1 MPPLPK
7 KKHSSK
13 RKGGRNAHNG
23 IKPASLSTCPQ
34 CQAPRMPHRACSN
47 CGTYNGRDVTK
58 SDQAI
63 G

>member
-13 RKGGRNAHNG
+13 RKGGRNAHNA

-34 CQAPRMPHRACSN
+34 CQAPRMPHRACSI
-47 CGTYNGRDVTK
+47 CGTYNGRNVTK
-58 SDQAI
+58 SDHAVI
-63 G
+63 

>member
-13 RKGGRNAHNG
+13 RKGGRNAHNA

-34 CQAPRMPHRACSN
+34 CQAPRMPHRACSI

-58 SDQAI
+58 SDQAVI
-63 G
+63 

>member
-13 RKGGRNAHNG
+13 RKGGRNAHRA

-34 CQAPRMPHRACSN
+34 CHSPRMPHRACSE
-47 CGTYNGRDVTK
+47 CGTYNGRSVIETA
-58 SDQAI
+58 QETL
-63 G
+63 

>member
-13 RKGGRNAHNG
+13 RKGGRNAHNA

-34 CQAPRMPHRACSN
+34 CQAPRMPHRACAI
-47 CGTYNGRDVTK
+47 CGTYNGRNVTK
-58 SDQAI
+58 SDQAVI
-63 G
+63 

>member
-13 RKGGRNAHNG
+13 RKGGRNAHNA

-34 CQAPRMPHRACSN
+34 CQAPRMPHRACSI
-47 CGTYNGRDVTK
+47 CGTYNGRNVTK
-58 SDQAI
+58 SDQAVI
-63 G
+63 

>member
-13 RKGGRNAHNG
+13 RKGGRNAHNA

-34 CQAPRMPHRACSN
+34 CQAPRMRHRACSI

-58 SDQAI
+58 SDQAVI
-63 G
+63 